1 MGTRLGRC
9 PFSRPKGSAQ
19 PSPPTRPSSKVL
31 PMNPARTASTAAT
44 ADLSE
49 HVAQSVD
56 ELADMHVAHYRS
68 ASRLQRSIDRLT
80 AMVATPPAL
89 LTLTIGMAL
98 WIVVTFASSRRG
110 IDQPSFGWLELAATC
125 AALLVAVLI
134 LVTQRREDQLA
145 ERRGQLTL
153 ELAILADKK
162 SAKIIALLE
171 ELRHDHPE
179 VSDRLDRV
187 SAEMAKPVDVPT
199 VLAAID
205 ERAGGAAMPVEQLD
219 SG

>member
-1 MGTRLGRC
+1 
-9 PFSRPKGSAQ
+9 
-19 PSPPTRPSSKVL
+19 
-31 PMNPARTASTAAT
+31 MNQIQTASSAAT

-56 ELADMHVAHYRS
+56 ELAEFHLAHYRS
-68 ASRLQRSIDRLT
+68 ASWLQRSIDRLT
-80 AMVATPPAL
+80 TLVATPTAL
-89 LTLTIGMAL
+89 VTLTIGMAL
-98 WIVVTFASSRRG
+98 WIGVTVLVSRRG
-110 IDQPSFGWLELAATC
+110 IDQPAFGWLELFASC

-134 LVTQRREDQLA
+134 LVTQRREEQLA

-153 ELAILADKK
+153 QLAILADKK

-171 ELRHDHPE
+171 ELRRDHPQ
-179 VSDRLDRV
+179 VSDRLDPV
-187 SAEMAKPVDVPT
+187 SAEMATPTDVPT

-205 ERAGGAAMPVEQLD
+205 ERAGGAATPLEQPD

>member
-1 MGTRLGRC
+1 M
-9 PFSRPKGSAQ
+9 A
-19 PSPPTRPSSKVL
+19 SS
-31 PMNPARTASTAAT
+31 AAT

-56 ELADMHVAHYRS
+56 ELAEFHLTHYRT
-68 ASRLQRSIDRLT
+68 ASWLQRSIDRLT
-80 AMVATPPAL
+80 ALVATPAAL
-89 LTLTIGMAL
+89 VTLTIGVAL
-98 WIVVTFASSRRG
+98 WISVTVLVSRRG
-110 IDQPSFGWLELAATC
+110 IDQPSFGWLELFASC
-125 AALLVAVLI
+125 AALLVAGVI

-171 ELRHDHPE
+171 ELRRDHPQ
-179 VSDRLDRV
+179 VSDRLDPV
-187 SAEMAKPVDVPT
+187 SAEMATPTDVPT

-205 ERAGGAAMPVEQLD
+205 ERSGITTPAEQPD

>member
-1 MGTRLGRC
+1 MEQTSTPGYPG
-9 PFSRPKGSAQ
+9 
-19 PSPPTRPSSKVL
+19 PPT
-31 PMNPARTASTAAT
+31 
-44 ADLSE
+44 LSA

-56 ELADMHVAHYRS
+56 ELVDIHLEHYRS
-68 ASRLQRSIDRLT
+68 APWLQRSIDRLT
-80 AMVATPPAL
+80 ALAATPAAL
-89 LTLTIGMAL
+89 VAL
-98 WIVVTFASSRRG
+98 SVGVVLWVGVTALVSRRG
-110 IDQPSFGWLELAATC
+110 VDQPSYQWLEVTASC

-171 ELRHDHPE
+171 ELRRDHPH
-179 VSDRLDRV
+179 VVDRHDQV
-187 SAEMAKPVDVPT
+187 SADMATPVDVPA

-205 ERAGGAAMPVEQLD
+205 ERAGGDAAPDEQGD
-219 SG
+219 DA